1 MKSVIVKTEKEL
13 KLAMKDK
20 SIDEIEIQNYGLI
33 NKIKIISKIKKTA
46 PWLIGAICIAIPLI
60 PFTGGT
66 SLVPVL
72 SGLSGI
78 GGFVGATG
86 AGAGGTTAILA
97 IVALCVAIGG
107 SLVISL
113 FTDWEEVEIGNYIKL
128 KRKGK

>member
-20 SIDEIEIQNYGLI
+20 SIDEIEIQNNELI

-72 SGLSGI
+72 SGV
-78 GGFVGATG
+78 GFVGTTG

-113 FTDWEEVEIGNYIKL
+113 FTDWEEVEIGSYIKL

>member
-1 MKSVIVKTEKEL
+1 MKSVIVKTEKDL

-20 SIDEIEIQNYGLI
+20 SIDEIEIQNNELI

-72 SGLSGI
+72 SGVA
-78 GGFVGATG
+78 FVGATG
-86 AGAGGTTAILA
+86 AGAGAGAGGATAILT
-97 IVALCVAIGG
+97 IVALCIAIGG